1 MIQECIEKNRDTIA
15 RWVKWMMI
23 VGWVLLIIVPV
34 ILLLSVIQLSWAP
47 SIWSSLSFS
56 LVLRIIGPVF
66 FGLLFLVLGQFLQYE
81 LGLEKQAGWF
91 LRNGVIILRVYAAVI
106 IGYIILQLAMS
117 IVAIPPLSIQQFLW
131 LANHYISWVVPSVA
145 KVLLLWGA
153 ASMLKMMISGM
164 RENTRLSV

>member
-15 RWVKWMMI
+15 RWPKRMMI
-23 VGWVLLIIVPV
+23 AGWILLFVVLV
-34 ILLLSVIQLSWAP
+34 ILSLHVIQLSLAP
-47 SIWSSLSFS
+47 SILGSLSAI
-56 LVLRIIGPVF
+56 IIGIISPAF

-106 IGYIILQLAMS
+106 VGFTILQLAASMLNQS
-117 IVAIPPLSIQQFLW
+117 LW
-131 LANHYISWVVPSVA
+131 LAVLHRCWVVLGVA

-153 ASMLKMMISGM
+153 ASMLKMMMSGM
-164 RENTRLSV
+164 RENTQLNV

>member
-15 RWVKWMMI
+15 RWAKRMMI
-23 VGWVLLIIVPV
+23 VGWVLLINVLV
-34 ILLLSVIQLSWAP
+34 ILSLSMFWLSWPSSIWRLLSSV
-47 SIWSSLSFS
+47 
-56 LVLRIIGPVF
+56 VLQIINPVF

-106 IGYIILQLAMS
+106 VGFTILQLAASMLNQS
-117 IVAIPPLSIQQFLW
+117 LW
-131 LANHYISWVVPSVA
+131 LAVLHLCWVVLGVA

-153 ASMLKMMISGM
+153 ASMLKMMMSGM
-164 RENTRLSV
+164 RENTQLNV

>member
-15 RWVKWMMI
+15 RWAKRMMI
-23 VGWVLLIIVPV
+23 VGEVLLITVPV
-34 ILLLSVIQLSWAP
+34 ILLFSVIQLSWAP
-47 SIWSSLSFS
+47 SIWGSFS
-56 LVLRIIGPVF
+56 FVVMRIISPVF

-106 IGYIILQLAMS
+106 IGFIIFQLATS
-117 IVAIPPLSIQQFLW
+117 IVAVPQMSKQQSLW
-131 LANHYISWVVPSVA
+131 FAGHHLYSVVLGVA

-164 RENTRLSV
+164 RENTRLNV